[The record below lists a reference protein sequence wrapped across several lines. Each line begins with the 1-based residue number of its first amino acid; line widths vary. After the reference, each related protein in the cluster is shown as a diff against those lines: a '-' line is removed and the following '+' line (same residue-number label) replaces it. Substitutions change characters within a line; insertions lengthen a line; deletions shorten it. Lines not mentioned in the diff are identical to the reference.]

1 MKYFWLSFLFFVVA
15 YLVPLGG
22 RPLVPP
28 DEFRYAEIPREMM
41 DSGSYAAP
49 HLLTVRYFEKPVLG
63 YWMTAGSFKIFGQNA
78 FALRLPCALGA
89 GLAAFLIF
97 FLVNQTL
104 RDDKLAALASMLFLT
119 SGLVYGVSTFA
130 VLDSQTTGLITGI
143 LVTSF
148 LAVLEPGFTRRR
160 VLLLALCGLFAGLAF
175 MTKGFIAWVVPGLA
189 MAGFLIWERRWKE
202 FYLLP
207 WIPAVVALVIV
218 APWALA
224 VHRAEPDYWNYFVMI
239 EHVQRFTAKTEGQHP
254 EPFWYYIPVLLGG
267 VFPAAFL
274 APAAFAIGRKAW
286 GNLLAQPLYRFC
298 VCAAVLPFLFFSAS
312 SGKLGTYILPCFP
325 PLAVL
330 GAGAVACYFRAGD
343 GRSRAFHRVMN
354 FWGGALVLAGTGV
367 LVIELGGFES
377 YFAEHRVLA
386 VLTGAAGLVYGLALL
401 LTAKQVWR
409 VRLYIFFAGF
419 AAVLALGGWA
429 IPEGMIGDKM
439 PERALKQL
447 PEKLGFD
454 TRKAVLVTHPAYMH
468 AVAWV
473 YHRPDV
479 RSLNTV
485 GELDY
490 GDGEAEKRGEPR
502 VFISTAELVKLLK
515 KPGRPGVVYIT
526 RESREFKLPEPF
538 PHQEAVIAE
547 MKAIYFPPLPVAE
560 EVK

>member
-286 GNLLAQPLYRFC
+286 GKLLAQPLYRFC

-325 PLAVL
+325 PLA
-330 GAGAVACYFRAGD
+330 
-343 GRSRAFHRVMN
+343 
-354 FWGGALVLAGTGV
+354 ALIAAGTLEAFRLRPGSARKI
-367 LVIELGGFES
+367 LDITFKSLGLLL
-377 YFAEHRVLA
+377 AALA
-386 VLTGAAGLVYGLALL
+386 VIATVGLIVWRFIPALPELYGKWNLFPYLTLLALL
-401 LTAKQVWR
+401 AWGVALIRSRRWTAPVQS
-409 VRLYIFFAGF
+409 
-419 AAVLALGGWA
+419 AVFLFGMAPAIVFGLNAVPDIALGDKATAVGIRQCLEE
-429 IPEGMIGDKM
+429 IPVRRGDIILVDRGTLQATAWLLKRTDLVLIGK
-439 PERALKQL
+439 P
-447 PEKLGFD
+447 
-454 TRKAVLVTHPAYMH
+454 
-468 AVAWV
+468 
-473 YHRPDV
+473 
-479 RSLNTV
+479 
-485 GELDY
+485 GELQY
-490 GDGEAEKRGEPR
+490 GLNNYPEYASRWYKEEETD
-502 VFISTAELVKLLK
+502 KLLAASHPGSRLFITLRNLKK
-515 KPGRPGVVYIT
+515 KPLPPDWAAEQVVT
-526 RESREFKLPEPF
+526 RNGIS
-538 PHQEAVIAE
+538 VIR
-547 MKAIYFPPLPVAE
+547 F
-560 EVK
+560 